1 MSLTLLQQGQFAT
14 SGEQLAIIQELAA
27 GDLLSAM
34 PFRNIS
40 GNSLR
45 FRREES
51 LPSVGFRH
59 VNGSLEESYGEI
71 SMQSE
76 ALHLYGGD
84 LKVDRAV
91 LQLEGAEAKAWNVQ
105 ARVRAMRHDYERAFI
120 KGSEAA
126 SNGLEFD
133 GLQARVTAGTSQF
146 IENQSGNSG
155 ALSFR
160 ALDEALDAVDAVG
173 GQKYIVCS
181 KAMRRALTA
190 GSRDSGINGGI
201 HIMADELGRQR
212 TMYQDVPLLIIDRD
226 QTNTEILGATE
237 ANSTSSLYVV
247 AFGDTN
253 VTGIQ
258 NGTISVR
265 ELGES
270 SAKPEMVTR
279 IEWYTGLAVM
289 NGRSVSRLAKIN
301 PTLAAIA

>member
-27 GDLLSAM
+27 GDLLSVL
-34 PFRNIS
+34 PFRSIE

-45 FRREES
+45 YRREES

-59 VNGSLEESYGEI
+59 VNAALEESYGEI

-84 LKVDRAV
+84 LRVDRAI
-91 LQLEGAEAKAWNVQ
+91 LQLEGPEAKAWNIQ
-105 ARVRAMRHDYERAFI
+105 ARVRAMRHDFERAFI

-133 GLQARVTAGTSQF
+133 GLQARVKETSSQYVA
-146 IENQSGNSG
+146 NQSGNSG

-173 GQKYIVCS
+173 GQKYILCS
-181 KAMRRALTA
+181 KAARRALTA
-190 GSRDSGINGGI
+190 GSRDAGINGGI

-212 TMYQDVPLLIIDRD
+212 TMYGDTPLLIVDRD
-226 QTNTEILGATE
+226 QTNAEILGATE
-237 ANSTSSLYVV
+237 ANNTTSLYVV
-247 AFGDTN
+247 SFGDTH
-253 VTGIQ
+253 VTGLQ

-279 IEWYTGLAVM
+279 IEWYCGLAVM
-289 NGRSVSRLAKIN
+289 NGRSVARLGKID

>member
-27 GDLLSAM
+27 GDLLSVL
-34 PFRNIS
+34 PFRSIE

-51 LPSVGFRH
+51 LPAVGFRH
-59 VNGSLEESYGEI
+59 VNGTLDESYGEI

-84 LKVDRAV
+84 LRVDKAI
-91 LQLEGAEAKAWNVQ
+91 LQLEGPEAKAWNIQ
-105 ARVRAMRHDYERAFI
+105 ARVRAMRLDFERAFI
-120 KGSEAA
+120 KGSETA

-133 GLQARVTAGTSQF
+133 GLQSRIGTGSSQY
-146 IENQSGNSG
+146 INNGGG

-181 KAMRRALTA
+181 KAARRALTA
-190 GSRDSGINGGI
+190 GARDSSANGGI
-201 HIMADELGRQR
+201 HITQNELGRTQM
-212 TMYQDVPLLIIDRD
+212 MYNETPLLIIDRD
-226 QTNTEILGATE
+226 QSNTEILGATE
-237 ANSTSSLYVV
+237 ANDTTSLYVV
-247 AFGDTN
+247 SFGDTGC
-253 VTGIQ
+253 TGIQ
-258 NGTISVR
+258 NGSINVR

-270 SAKPEMVTR
+270 HDKPQLVTR
-279 IEWYTGLAVM
+279 IEWYVGMAVTS
-289 NGRSVSRLAKIN
+289 GRSIARLAGVD
-301 PTLAAIA
+301 PALAAGA

>member
-27 GDLLSAM
+27 GDLLSVM
-34 PFRNIS
+34 PFRSIE

-51 LPSVGFRH
+51 LPAVGFRH
-59 VNGSLEESYGEI
+59 INGTLDESYGEI

-84 LKVDRAV
+84 LRVDRAI
-91 LQLEGAEAKAWNVQ
+91 LQLEGAEAKAWNIQ
-105 ARVRAMRHDYERAFI
+105 ARVRSMRHDFERAFI
-120 KGSEAA
+120 KGSEEA

-133 GLQARVTAGTSQF
+133 GLQARVGTSSSQY
-146 IENQSGNSG
+146 IANQSGNSG

-190 GSRDSGINGGI
+190 GARDAGINGGI
-201 HIMADELGRQR
+201 HIAQNELGRTQM
-212 TMYQDVPLLIIDRD
+212 MYNDTPLLIIDRD

-237 ANSTSSLYVV
+237 ANSTASLYVV

-253 VTGIQ
+253 VTGLQ
-258 NGTISVR
+258 NGTINVR
-265 ELGES
+265 ELGE
-270 SAKPEMVTR
+270 ATDKPQLVTR
-279 IEWYTGLAVM
+279 IEWYCGMAVL
-289 NGRSVSRLAKIN
+289 NGRSVARLGKID
-301 PTLAAIA
+301 PSLAAIA